1 MRRDGL
7 AAGRRACAAGRQ
19 TVGGMRRATAAGV
32 SSGAAGGGAGGAW
45 RLVTTNYMHNSQHA
59 HDYLSRARLEV
70 AKLCEELCPVVYP
83 RSSRDNA
90 VGAVLNNHMGWSAI
104 G

>member
-1 MRRDGL
+1 MRGWATEECDGRRLPASHLEQPEEAGRSL
-7 AAGRRACAAGRQ
+7 AASHDKLHA
-19 TVGGMRRATAAGV
+19 
-32 SSGAAGGGAGGAW
+32 
-45 RLVTTNYMHNSQHA
+45 QHA

-83 RSSRDNA
+83 RSSRDSA
-90 VGAVLNNHMGWSAI
+90 VALSLNNHMGWSAI